1 MPITSVHPS
10 YKANLD
16 RWKRCRDAYE
26 GADAVKGAGQDYL
39 PRLSGQDGTQYGAY
53 VMRALYYGAVGRS
66 IDGFV
71 GAIVRKPPSI
81 KLPAKMVV
89 FEKDTTASG
98 IGLTEFIKKLS
109 CEDLLAGRV
118 GILVDFDENDKRA
131 YLASYTAESI
141 TNWGDDFIVLKESA
155 FVQDGSDRFALKEIE
170 QYREL
175 TVEDEIYKVRIWR
188 KKNSDVKGETEDWF
202 VFEEVIPKK
211 FGLTLNEIPF
221 FWLSCFG
228 QSDKIEK
235 PPLLA
240 LVDVALSHYRSS
252 ADLEHGRHFT
262 ALPTLYVTGVSD
274 TTSPIHVGAQAA
286 ILLSDPLAKV
296 GYAEFSGQGLSS
308 LERALEEKEHMM
320 AVLGGAVFA
329 DQRKGVEAAETARI
343 RTSGETSLLMGVVNS
358 VEETLEAALRKAA
371 EWMNVP
377 MSGDD
382 AIDIAINRDF
392 VDVTLD
398 PQTLTGLLKSYLS
411 GAISLPTFLYNLQQ
425 AEMLAPDQTIEKEI
439 AAIKAQPVPGTEGD
453 PANQNII

>member
-1 MPITSVHPS
+1 MPIISVHPS
-10 YKANLD
+10 YKDNLD

-26 GADAVKGAGQDYL
+26 GADAVKSAGEDYL
-39 PRLSGQDGTQYGAY
+39 PKLSGQDGKQYGAY
-53 VMRALYYGAVGRS
+53 AKRALYYGAVGRS

-71 GAIVRKPPSI
+71 GSIVRKPPGI
-81 KLPAKMVV
+81 KLPAKMEV
-89 FEKDTTASG
+89 FEKDATASG

-109 CEDLLAGRV
+109 CEDLLAGRA
-118 GILVDFDENDKRA
+118 GILVDFDENAKRA
-131 YLASYTAESI
+131 YLVAYTAESI
-141 TNWGDDFIVLKESA
+141 TNWGTDFIVLKESA
-155 FVQDGSDRFALKEIE
+155 FVQDGTDRFALKEIE

-175 TVEDEIYKVRIWR
+175 TIEDGIYKVRIWR
-188 KKNSDVKGETEDWF
+188 KKNSDIKAETDDWII
-202 VFEEVIPKK
+202 FEELVPTKL
-211 FGLTLNEIPF
+211 GLTLNEIPF

-274 TTSPIHVGAQAA
+274 TTSPIHVGAQSA
-286 ILLSDPLAKV
+286 ILLSDPTAKV

-308 LERALEEKEHMM
+308 LETALEEKEHMM

-371 EWMNVP
+371 EWMNVT
-377 MSGDD
+377 GED

-392 VDVTLD
+392 VDLTLD
-398 PQTLTGLLKSYLS
+398 PQTLMALLKSYLS
-411 GAISLPTFLYNLQQ
+411 GAISLETFLFSIEKAQ
-425 AEMLAPDQTIEKEI
+425 MLAPDRSIEQEI

-453 PANQNII
+453 PKDQNVI

>member
-1 MPITSVHPS
+1 MAISSVHPS

-16 RWKRCRDAYE
+16 RWKRCRASYE
-26 GADAVKGAGQDYL
+26 GSDAVKDGGQEYL
-39 PRLSGQDGTQYGAY
+39 PKLSGQDAEQYGAY
-53 VMRALYYGAVGRS
+53 VTRALYYGAVGRS

-71 GAIVRKPPSI
+71 GAIVRKPPGI
-81 KLPAKMVV
+81 KLPSKMDV
-89 FEKDTTASG
+89 FEKDATASG
-98 IGLTEFIKKLS
+98 IGLTEFIKKLA

-118 GILVDFDENDKRA
+118 GILVDFDNDAKRA

-141 TNWGDDFIVLKESA
+141 TNWGTGFIVLKESA
-155 FVQDGSDRFALKEIE
+155 FVKDGNDRFALKEIE

-175 TVEDEIYKVRIWR
+175 TIEEGFYKVRIWR
-188 KKNSDVKGETEDWF
+188 KKNSDAKGAEDWEI
-202 VFEEVIPKK
+202 FEELIPNKQ
-211 FGLTLNEIPF
+211 GVPLAEIPF

-286 ILLSDPLAKV
+286 ILLSDPTSKV
-296 GYAEFSGQGLSS
+296 GYAEFSGQGLGS

-343 RTSGETSLLMGVVNS
+343 RTSGETSLLMGIVNS
-358 VEETLEAALRKAA
+358 VEETLEAALRKAG
-371 EWMNVP
+371 EWMNVAVT
-377 MSGDD
+377 GDG

-392 VDVTLD
+392 VDITLD
-398 PQTLTGLLKSYLS
+398 PQTLTALLKSYLS
-411 GAISLPTFLYNLQQ
+411 GAISLETFLFSVEKAQ
-425 AEMLAPDQTIEKEI
+425 MLAPDRSIEQEI

-453 PANQNII
+453 PKDQNII

>member
-1 MPITSVHPS
+1 
-10 YKANLD
+10 
-16 RWKRCRDAYE
+16 
-26 GADAVKGAGQDYL
+26 
-39 PRLSGQDGTQYGAY
+39 
-53 VMRALYYGAVGRS
+53 MRAAYYGAVGRS

-71 GAIVRKPPSI
+71 GAIVRKPPGI
-81 KLPAKMVV
+81 KLPVKMEV
-89 FEKDTTASG
+89 FEKDATASG

-109 CEDLLAGRV
+109 CEDLLVGRV
-118 GILVDFDENDKRA
+118 GILVDFDDDAKRA

-141 TNWGDDFIVLKESA
+141 TNWGQDFVVLKESA
-155 FVQDGSDRFALKEIE
+155 FLQDGTDRFALKEIE

-175 TVEDEIYKVRIWR
+175 SIDDGIYKVRIWR
-188 KKNSDVKGETEDWF
+188 RKNSDVKGETDDWI
-202 VFEEVIPKK
+202 VFEE
-211 FGLTLNEIPF
+211 LTPAKHGVVLKEVPF

-262 ALPTLYVTGVSD
+262 ALPTLYVTGVID
-274 TTSPIHVGAQAA
+274 TTSPIHVGAEAA
-286 ILLSDPLAKV
+286 ISLSDPNSKV
-296 GYAEFSGQGLSS
+296 GYAEFSGQGLGS

-343 RTSGETSLLMGVVNS
+343 RTSGETSLLMGIVNS

-371 EWMNVP
+371 EWMNVAVTNE
-377 MSGDD
+377 D

-392 VDVTLD
+392 VDITLD
-398 PQTLTGLLKSYLS
+398 PQTLTALLKSYLS
-411 GAISLPTFLYNLQQ
+411 GAISLETFLFSIEK
-425 AEMLAPDQTIEKEI
+425 AEMLAPDRSIEQEI
-439 AAIKAQPVPGTEGD
+439 AAIKAQPVPGAEGD
-453 PANQNII
+453 PKDQNII